1 MQHQLLPLY
10 QIVKLKLRHL
20 NVVVMIIVLCNTV
33 QVPLVF
39 QGCLCMLDA
48 VRWEEEE
55 KGWFRQ
61 EKDAAGA

>member
-1 MQHQLLPLY
+1 
-10 QIVKLKLRHL
+10 
-20 NVVVMIIVLCNTV
+20 MIIVLCNTV